1 MNFQKEIILHDAR
14 FWVCALLVFFKSFF
28 SVVIDSKQLGWQ
40 ALRDTLGRTI
50 IPDLC

>member
-14 FWVCALLVFFKSFF
+14 VLVCALLVSFF
-28 SVVIDSKQLGWQ
+28 SVVIDSKRLGWQ
-40 ALRDTLGRTI
+40 GFRDTLGRTI